1 MADAKKRATR
11 EGMGEEIV
19 LLGEENRN
27 VVVIDADLGSSCKT
41 DAFKKA
47 LPDQYYNLGIA
58 EQNCAGVA
66 AGMATCGK
74 IPVVVTYAA
83 FGSMRMCEM
92 VRQEICYPKLNVKL
106 ICSHGGLTPDGDG
119 ASHQTVEDLA
129 IMRSIPNMT
138 VIVPADYVAAKK
150 LVRKAVEMD
159 GPVYMRFT
167 RNAVPILYEEDDND
181 FEIGRAKKLADGT
194 DVSIISIGDT
204 VRLALEAQEILAA
217 KGISA
222 EVLDMHTIKPMDEEA
237 VKESIRKTGK
247 IITIEDHSVI
257 NGLGSAVA
265 DIMAQEG
272 KGILR
277 KIGVQDTF
285 GETAP
290 YDRLMEKH
298 GITTEALA
306 QCAEE
311 LAK

>member
-1 MADAKKRATR
+1 MADVKKRATR

-47 LPDQYYNLGIA
+47 LPNQYYNLGIA

-74 IPVVVTYAA
+74 IPIVVTYAA

-150 LVRKAVEMD
+150 LVRKAVEMN

-181 FEIGRAKKLADGT
+181 FEIGKAKMLADGN
-194 DVSIISIGDT
+194 DVSIIAIGDT
-204 VRLALEAQEILAA
+204 VRLALEAKDILAS

-222 EVLDMHTIKPMDEEA
+222 EVLDMHTIKPLDEEA
-237 VKESIRKTGK
+237 VEASIRKTGK

-265 DIMAQEG
+265 DIIAQEG

-298 GITTEALA
+298 GITTEALV
-306 QCAEE
+306 QCAEQ
-311 LAK
+311 LA

>member
-1 MADAKKRATR
+1 MADVKKRATR

-237 VKESIRKTGK
+237 VKESIRKTRK

-298 GITTEALA
+298 GITTEALV

>member
-1 MADAKKRATR
+1 MKVAEIGDNCIDLYERLGKKYPT
-11 EGMGEEIV
+11 G
-19 LLGEENRN
+19 N
-27 VVVIDADLGSSCKT
+27 VVDTGVNL
-41 DAFKKA
+41 KK
-47 LPDQYYNLGIA
+47 LGI
-58 EQNCAGVA
+58 
-66 AGMATCGK
+66 
-74 IPVVVTYAA
+74 
-83 FGSMRMCEM
+83 
-92 VRQEICYPKLNVKL
+92 
-106 ICSHGGLTPDGDG
+106 
-119 ASHQTVEDLA
+119 
-129 IMRSIPNMT
+129 
-138 VIVPADYVAAKK
+138 
-150 LVRKAVEMD
+150 
-159 GPVYMRFT
+159 
-167 RNAVPILYEEDDND
+167 
-181 FEIGRAKKLADGT
+181 

-298 GITTEALA
+298 GITTEALV

>member
-1 MADAKKRATR
+1 MADVKKRATR

-74 IPVVVTYAA
+74 IPIVVTYAA

-222 EVLDMHTIKPMDEEA
+222 EVLDMHTITPMDEEA

-265 DIMAQEG
+265 DIMAQQGE
-272 KGILR
+272 GILR

-290 YDRLMEKH
+290 YVRLMEKH
-298 GITTEALA
+298 GITTEALV

>member
-1 MADAKKRATR
+1 MADVKKRATR

-27 VVVIDADLGSSCKT
+27 VVVIDAD
-41 DAFKKA
+41 
-47 LPDQYYNLGIA
+47 
-58 EQNCAGVA
+58 
-66 AGMATCGK
+66 
-74 IPVVVTYAA
+74 VTYAA

-138 VIVPADYVAAKK
+138 VVVPADYVAAKK

-298 GITTEALA
+298 GITTEALV

>member
-1 MADAKKRATR
+1 MADVKKRATR

-237 VKESIRKTGK
+237 VKECIRKTGK

-298 GITTEALA
+298 GITTEALV

>member
-1 MADAKKRATR
+1 MADVKKRATR

-74 IPVVVTYAA
+74 IPIVVTYAA

-150 LVRKAVEMD
+150 LVRKAVEMN

-181 FEIGRAKKLADGT
+181 FEIGKAKMLADGN
-194 DVSIISIGDT
+194 DVSIIAIGDT
-204 VRLALEAQEILAA
+204 VRLALEAKDILAS

-222 EVLDMHTIKPMDEEA
+222 EVLDMHTIKPLDEEA
-237 VKESIRKTGK
+237 VKDSIRKTGK

-265 DIMAQEG
+265 DIIAQEG

-298 GITTEALA
+298 GITTKALV

-311 LAK
+311 MMK

>member
-1 MADAKKRATR
+1 MADVKKRATR

-167 RNAVPILYEEDDND
+167 RNAVPILYEEDDNG
-181 FEIGRAKKLADGT
+181 FEIGKAKKLADGT
-194 DVSIISIGDT
+194 DVTIISIGDT

-298 GITTEALA
+298 GITTEALV

>member
-1 MADAKKRATR
+1 MADVKKRATR

-74 IPVVVTYAA
+74 IPMVVTYAA

-298 GITTEALA
+298 GITTEALV

>member
-1 MADAKKRATR
+1 MADVKKRATR

-74 IPVVVTYAA
+74 IPIVVTYAA

-167 RNAVPILYEEDDND
+167 RNAVPILYEEDDNG

-194 DVSIISIGDT
+194 DVTIISIGDT

>member
-1 MADAKKRATR
+1 MADVKKRATR

-181 FEIGRAKKLADGT
+181 FEIGKAKKLADGT
-194 DVSIISIGDT
+194 DVTIISIGDT

-298 GITTEALA
+298 GITTEALV

>member
-1 MADAKKRATR
+1 MADVKKRATR

-167 RNAVPILYEEDDND
+167 RNAVPILYEEEDND

-204 VRLALEAQEILAA
+204 VRLALEAKGILAA

-237 VKESIRKTGK
+237 VRESIRKTGK
-247 IITIEDHSVI
+247 LITIEDHSVI

-298 GITTEALA
+298 GITTEALV

-311 LAK
+311 LVK

>member
-1 MADAKKRATR
+1 MADVKKRATR

-27 VVVIDADLGSSCKT
+27 VVVIDADLGASCKT
-41 DAFKKA
+41 ADFKKL

-74 IPVVVTYAA
+74 IPLVVTYAA

-119 ASHQTVEDLA
+119 ASHQTVEDLG

-181 FEIGRAKKLADGT
+181 FEIGKAKKLADGT

-204 VRLALEAQEILAA
+204 VRLALEAQEILAS

-237 VKESIRKTGK
+237 VKESIRKTGR

-277 KIGVQDTF
+277 KIGIQDTF

-298 GITTEALA
+298 GITTEALV

>member
-1 MADAKKRATR
+1 MADVKKRATR

-19 LLGEENRN
+19 LLGEENGN
-27 VVVIDADLGSSCKT
+27 VVVIDVDLGSSCKT

-298 GITTEALA
+298 GITTEALV

>member
-1 MADAKKRATR
+1 
-11 EGMGEEIV
+11 MGEEIV

-74 IPVVVTYAA
+74 IPIVVTYAA

-298 GITTEALA
+298 GITTEALV

>member
-1 MADAKKRATR
+1 MADVKKRATR

-74 IPVVVTYAA
+74 IPIVVTYAA

-150 LVRKAVEMD
+150 LVRKAVEMN

-181 FEIGRAKKLADGT
+181 FEIGKAKMLADGN

-204 VRLALEAQEILAA
+204 IRLALEAKDILAS

-222 EVLDMHTIKPMDEEA
+222 EVLDMHTIKPLDEEA
-237 VKESIRKTGK
+237 VKASIRKTGK

-265 DIMAQEG
+265 DIIAQEG

-298 GITTEALA
+298 GITTEALV
-306 QCAEE
+306 QCAEQ
-311 LAK
+311 LA

>member
-1 MADAKKRATR
+1 MADVKKRATR

-74 IPVVVTYAA
+74 IPIVVTYAA

-150 LVRKAVEMD
+150 LVRKAVEMN

-167 RNAVPILYEEDDND
+167 RNAVPILYEEEDND
-181 FEIGRAKKLADGT
+181 FEIGKAKMLADGN

-204 VRLALEAQEILAA
+204 VRLALEAKDILAS

-222 EVLDMHTIKPMDEEA
+222 EVLDMHTIKPLDEEA
-237 VKESIRKTGK
+237 VKASIRKSGK

-265 DIMAQEG
+265 DIIAQEG

-298 GITTEALA
+298 GITTEALV
-306 QCAEE
+306 QCAEQ
-311 LAK
+311 LA

>member
-1 MADAKKRATR
+1 MADVKKRATR

-237 VKESIRKTGK
+237 VQESIRKAGK

-298 GITTEALA
+298 GITTEALV

>member
-1 MADAKKRATR
+1 MADVKKRATR

-47 LPDQYYNLGIA
+47 LPNQYYNLGIA

-74 IPVVVTYAA
+74 IPIVVTYAA

-150 LVRKAVEMD
+150 LVRKAVEMN

-181 FEIGRAKKLADGT
+181 FEIGKAKMLADGN

-204 VRLALEAQEILAA
+204 VRLALEAKDILAS

-222 EVLDMHTIKPMDEEA
+222 EVLDMHTIKPLDEEA
-237 VKESIRKTGK
+237 VKASIRKTGK

-265 DIMAQEG
+265 DIIAQEG

-298 GITTEALA
+298 GITTEALV
-306 QCAEE
+306 QCAEQ
-311 LAK
+311 LV

>member
-1 MADAKKRATR
+1 MADVKKRATR

-74 IPVVVTYAA
+74 IPIVVTYAA

-150 LVRKAVEMD
+150 LVRKAVEMN

-181 FEIGRAKKLADGT
+181 FEIGKAKMLADGN
-194 DVSIISIGDT
+194 DVSIIAIGDT
-204 VRLALEAQEILAA
+204 VRLALEAKDILAS

-222 EVLDMHTIKPMDEEA
+222 EVLDMHTIKPLDEEA
-237 VKESIRKTGK
+237 VKASIRKSGK

-265 DIMAQEG
+265 DIIAQEG

-298 GITTEALA
+298 GITTEALV
-306 QCAEE
+306 QCAEQ
-311 LAK
+311 LA

>member
-1 MADAKKRATR
+1 MADVKKRATR

-41 DAFKKA
+41 DVFKKA

-298 GITTEALA
+298 GITTEALV

>member
-1 MADAKKRATR
+1 MADVKKRATR

-150 LVRKAVEMD
+150 LVRRAVEMD

-298 GITTEALA
+298 GITTEALV

>member
-1 MADAKKRATR
+1 MADVKKRATR

-290 YDRLMEKH
+290 YDRLMDKH
-298 GITTEALA
+298 GITTEALV

>member
-1 MADAKKRATR
+1 MADVKKRATR

-19 LLGEENRN
+19 LLGE
-27 VVVIDADLGSSCKT
+27 SSCKT

-150 LVRKAVEMD
+150 MVRKAVEMD

-167 RNAVPILYEEDDND
+167 RNAVPILYEEEDND

-298 GITTEALA
+298 GITTEALV

>member
-1 MADAKKRATR
+1 MADVKKRATR

-159 GPVYMRFT
+159 GPVYMRVT

-194 DVSIISIGDT
+194 DVTIISIGDT

-298 GITTEALA
+298 GITTEALV

>member
-1 MADAKKRATR
+1 MADVKKRATR

-237 VKESIRKTGK
+237 VRESIRKTGK
-247 IITIEDHSVI
+247 LITIEDHSVI

-298 GITTEALA
+298 GITTEALV

>member
-1 MADAKKRATR
+1 MADVKKRATR

-74 IPVVVTYAA
+74 IPIVVTYAA

-167 RNAVPILYEEDDND
+167 RNAVPILYEEDDNG

-194 DVSIISIGDT
+194 DVTIISIGDT

-298 GITTEALA
+298 GITTEALV

>member
-1 MADAKKRATR
+1 MADVKKRATR

-41 DAFKKA
+41 DAFKRA

-74 IPVVVTYAA
+74 IPIVVTYAA

-150 LVRKAVEMD
+150 LVRKAVEMN

-181 FEIGRAKKLADGT
+181 FEIGKAKMLADGN

-204 VRLALEAQEILAA
+204 VRLALEAKDILAS

-222 EVLDMHTIKPMDEEA
+222 EVLDMHTIKPLDEEA
-237 VKESIRKTGK
+237 VKDSIRKTGK

-265 DIMAQEG
+265 DIIAQEG

-298 GITTEALA
+298 GITTEALV
-306 QCAEE
+306 QCAEQ
-311 LAK
+311 LA

>member
-1 MADAKKRATR
+1 
-11 EGMGEEIV
+11 
-19 LLGEENRN
+19 
-27 VVVIDADLGSSCKT
+27 
-41 DAFKKA
+41 
-47 LPDQYYNLGIA
+47 
-58 EQNCAGVA
+58 
-66 AGMATCGK
+66 
-74 IPVVVTYAA
+74 
-83 FGSMRMCEM
+83 
-92 VRQEICYPKLNVKL
+92 
-106 ICSHGGLTPDGDG
+106 
-119 ASHQTVEDLA
+119 
-129 IMRSIPNMT
+129 
-138 VIVPADYVAAKK
+138 
-150 LVRKAVEMD
+150 
-159 GPVYMRFT
+159 MRFT

-237 VKESIRKTGK
+237 VKECIRKTGK

-298 GITTEALA
+298 GITTEALV

>member
-1 MADAKKRATR
+1 MADVKKRATR

-74 IPVVVTYAA
+74 IPIVVTYAA

-150 LVRKAVEMD
+150 LVRKAVEMN

-181 FEIGRAKKLADGT
+181 FEIGKAKMLADGN

-204 VRLALEAQEILAA
+204 VRLALEAKDILAS

-237 VKESIRKTGK
+237 VKASIRKTGK

-265 DIMAQEG
+265 DIIAQEG

-298 GITTEALA
+298 GITTKALV

-311 LAK
+311 MMK

>member
-1 MADAKKRATR
+1 MADVKKRATR

-74 IPVVVTYAA
+74 IPIVVTYAA

-150 LVRKAVEMD
+150 LVREAVEMD

-181 FEIGRAKKLADGT
+181 FEIGKAKKLADGT

-204 VRLALEAQEILAA
+204 VRLALEAQEALAA

-247 IITIEDHSVI
+247 IIRRQPMYTTRTALRQRKESRKLFRRRRSAPIRTIFRWMKRH
-257 NGLGSAVA
+257 
-265 DIMAQEG
+265 
-272 KGILR
+272 
-277 KIGVQDTF
+277 
-285 GETAP
+285 
-290 YDRLMEKH
+290 
-298 GITTEALA
+298 
-306 QCAEE
+306 
-311 LAK
+311 

>member
-1 MADAKKRATR
+1 MADVKKRATR

-237 VKESIRKTGK
+237 VKECIRKTGK

-290 YDRLMEKH
+290 YDRLIKKH
-298 GITTEALA
+298 GITTEALV

>member
-1 MADAKKRATR
+1 
-11 EGMGEEIV
+11 MGEEIV

-298 GITTEALA
+298 GITTEALV

>member
-1 MADAKKRATR
+1 MADVKKRATR

-181 FEIGRAKKLADGT
+181 FEIGRSKKLADGT

-298 GITTEALA
+298 GITTEALV

>member
-1 MADAKKRATR
+1 MADVKKRATR

-74 IPVVVTYAA
+74 IPIVVTYAA

-150 LVRKAVEMD
+150 LVRKAVEMN

-167 RNAVPILYEEDDND
+167 RKAVPILYEEDDND
-181 FEIGRAKKLADGT
+181 FEIGKAKMLADGN

-204 VRLALEAQEILAA
+204 VRLALEAKDILAS

-222 EVLDMHTIKPMDEEA
+222 EVLDMHTIKPLDEEA
-237 VKESIRKTGK
+237 VKASIRKTGK

-265 DIMAQEG
+265 DIIAQEG

-298 GITTEALA
+298 GITTEALV
-306 QCAEE
+306 QCAEQ
-311 LAK
+311 LV

>member
-1 MADAKKRATR
+1 MADVKKRATR
-11 EGMGEEIV
+11 EGMVEEIV

-41 DAFKKA
+41 DDFKKA

-74 IPVVVTYAA
+74 IPIVVTYAA

-298 GITTEALA
+298 GITTEALV

>member
-1 MADAKKRATR
+1 MADVKKRATR

-74 IPVVVTYAA
+74 IPIVVTYAA

-150 LVRKAVEMD
+150 LVRKAVEMN

-181 FEIGRAKKLADGT
+181 FEIGKAKMLVDGN

-204 VRLALEAQEILAA
+204 VRLALEAKDILAS

-222 EVLDMHTIKPMDEEA
+222 EVLDMHTIKPLDEEA
-237 VKESIRKTGK
+237 VKASIRKTGK

-265 DIMAQEG
+265 DIIAQEG

-298 GITTEALA
+298 GITTEALV
-306 QCAEE
+306 QCAEQ
-311 LAK
+311 LV

>member
-1 MADAKKRATR
+1 MADVKKRATR

-74 IPVVVTYAA
+74 IPIVVTYAA

-150 LVRKAVEMD
+150 LVREAVEMD

-298 GITTEALA
+298 GITTEALV

>member
-1 MADAKKRATR
+1 MRTWAPP
-11 EGMGEEIV
+11 
-19 LLGEENRN
+19 
-27 VVVIDADLGSSCKT
+27 
-41 DAFKKA
+41 A

-74 IPVVVTYAA
+74 IPIVVTYAA

-298 GITTEALA
+298 GITTEALV